1 MLIDSDSIK
10 NNKFSSINLMPK
22 GFIKSW
28 RRDRGFGFINVDGQ
42 DDDVFVH
49 ISELRDLGRPP
60 RIGDEISFSI
70 ETQDN
75 GKNRAINCK
84 VKGSNKQSN
93 GNNPNQT
100 IEASKNKTTLTI
112 GIVLAIVALGLGV
125 YFFLIK

>member
-100 IEASKNKTTLTI
+100 TEASKNKTTLAI
-112 GIVLAIVALGLGV
+112 GIVLAIAALGLGI

>member
-1 MLIDSDSIK
+1 
-10 NNKFSSINLMPK
+10 MPK

-100 IEASKNKTTLTI
+100 IEASKNKTTLAI
-112 GIVLAIVALGLGV
+112 GIVLAIAALGLGI